1 MLTYAFYFLQV
12 VVCSGLMMGYYW
24 LVLRNKRFHQYNRF
38 YLLAVLGSAWLIP
51 LIKIQWNK
59 PVASESP
66 AMNLLKIVADNNAA
80 LEANIQQS
88 GFQFGWENALLG
100 LYLMVGLFVLGTL
113 LFGLFRIYKLLQ
125 EYPCK
130 SVGEVYLILTQVK
143 GAPFSF
149 FQYIFWHESIDL
161 KTDAGKQMLE
171 HELTHVKEKHS
182 LDKMLIQL
190 VLVFGWFNPFFWLL
204 KKEMEM
210 IHEFIADKK
219 AVQNGDTASLA
230 QMLLT
235 AAYPQQYYAF
245 TNPFFFS
252 PIKRRLK
259 MITNNKNPRFSYLR
273 RLIVLPL
280 LAVVV
285 MLFAFRTK
293 QIDNNKPLSVGS
305 LMESVADK
313 IQGKAPVQDIALETM
328 LPLEKTYT
336 IVIDAGHGGNDKG
349 ALSTD
354 GKITEAAISLALAKA
369 VKEAN
374 HNPNIRI
381 VLTRESDLFQSVQV
395 KANFANEQKAD
406 LFVSLHANSAAP
418 VLHEQATSTVNPSKG
433 IEIYIANKEKAIDY
447 PANAAFAN
455 SLGSA
460 IKTVNPEL
468 IGIKSRSQGIWVLQA
483 VKCPSALI
491 EAGFITNADDL
502 KMMQDPYYQKRFANS
517 LLTGVVNYLAAKEQ
531 KAVAN
536 LNIVMDTAI
545 IQVTDA
551 NKKILVFKSDSIVFK
566 DASNRPLIIL
576 DGTIQIDGELN
587 KIKPD
592 RIATIDVLKGES
604 AKVLYGDAGKNGVIV
619 IKTKPTEITVTG
631 ADGKKMSVKADASL
645 NGKIDSKVVY
655 FVDGV
660 RSDSLS
666 MTKMDPQSI
675 ASINVWKGEKAL
687 AKFGDD
693 GQNGVIDIK
702 TKIGSNKSLEA
713 VEVVGY
719 QTKKDGSGNLGGSG
733 VVFQVTETP
742 AMFPG
747 GVSAWNKYLERNL
760 SIDFLVKQKAPWG
773 KYKVVVNFQVDV
785 EGNISQVHAVNNPGY
800 QVNEEA
806 EKLIKKGPKWK
817 PAIQNGKIVASEV
830 NQSITFVVPEP
841 AK

>member
-51 LIKIQWNK
+51 LIKIQWTK
-59 PVASESP
+59 PEASESQ
-66 AMNLLKIVADNNAA
+66 ALNILSIVADNNAA
-80 LEANIQQS
+80 LEANIAQA
-88 GFQFGWENALLG
+88 GYQFSWESAAMG
-100 LYLMVGLFVLGTL
+100 LYFLVALFILGTL
-113 LFGLFRIYKLLQ
+113 MFGLFKVYRLLKQ
-125 EYPCK
+125 YPCK
-130 SVGEVYLILTQVK
+130 SVGDVFLILTHVK

-182 LDKMLIQL
+182 VDKILIQL
-190 VLVFGWFNPFFWLL
+190 VLVVGWFNPFFWLL

-293 QIDNNKPLSVGS
+293 QMDANKPLSVGN
-305 LMESVADK
+305 LIETVADK
-313 IQGKAPVQDIALETM
+313 IQGKVQVQDIQLETM
-328 LPLEKTYT
+328 LPLEKSYT
-336 IVIDAGHGGNDKG
+336 IVVDAGHGGEDHG
-349 ALSTD
+349 ALSAD
-354 GKITEAAISLALAKA
+354 GKITEAAITLALAKA
-369 VKEAN
+369 IKEAN

-406 LFVSLHANSAAP
+406 LFVSLHANSAAL
-418 VLHEQATSTVNPSKG
+418 VLHEQSKSTANPSKG
-433 IEIYIANKEKAIDY
+433 VEIYIANKEKAIDY
-447 PANAAFAN
+447 PANEAFAS
-455 SLGSA
+455 SLGNA

-483 VKCPSALI
+483 VKCPSALV
-491 EAGFITNADDL
+491 EAGFMTNADDL
-502 KMMQDPYYQKRFANS
+502 KMMQDPNYQKRFANS
-517 LLTGVVNYLAAKEQ
+517 LLTGVINYLAAKE
-531 KAVAN
+531 KTAVSASFTMIKDTTDPKKQEG
-536 LNIVMDTAI
+536 LNILKMTPGANPLVMVDGKIQTAEDWKNI
-545 IQVTDA
+545 
-551 NKKILVFKSDSIVFK
+551 NPNS
-566 DASNRPLIIL
+566 
-576 DGTIQIDGELN
+576 
-587 KIKPD
+587 
-592 RIATIDVLKGES
+592 IATIDVLKGES
-604 AKVLYGDAGKNGVIV
+604 AKALYGDAGKNGVIV
-619 IKTKPTEITVTG
+619 IKTKPTEITVAG
-631 ADGKKMSVKADASL
+631 ADGKKMSFKADASL

-655 FVDGV
+655 FIDGV
-660 RSDSLS
+660 KSDSLTMS
-666 MTKMDPQSI
+666 KIDPQSI
-675 ASINVWKGEKAL
+675 ASVNVWKGEKAL
-687 AKFGDD
+687 AKFGGD

-702 TKIGSNKSLEA
+702 TK
-713 VEVVGY
+713 
-719 QTKKDGSGNLGGSG
+719 TGN
-733 VVFQVTETP
+733 P
-742 AMFPG
+742 A
-747 GVSAWNKYLERNL
+747 
-760 SIDFLVKQKAPWG
+760 SID
-773 KYKVVVNFQVDV
+773 
-785 EGNISQVHAVNNPGY
+785 ST
-800 QVNEEA
+800 
-806 EKLIKKGPKWK
+806 KLMKKTV
-817 PAIQNGKIVASEV
+817 QE
-830 NQSITFVVPEP
+830 
-841 AK
+841 

>member
-51 LIKIQWNK
+51 LIKIQWTK
-59 PVASESP
+59 PVASESQ
-66 AMNLLKIVADNNAA
+66 ALNLLNIVADNNAA
-80 LEANIQQS
+80 LEANIAQA
-88 GFQFGWENALLG
+88 GYQFTWESAAMG
-100 LYLMVGLFVLGTL
+100 LYILVALFILGTL
-113 LFGLFRIYKLLQ
+113 LFGLYRVYRLLQ
-125 EYPCK
+125 KFPCK
-130 SVGEVYLILTQVK
+130 SVGDVFLILTHVK

-182 LDKMLIQL
+182 VDKILIQL
-190 VLVFGWFNPFFWLL
+190 VLVVGWFNPFFWLL

-293 QIDNNKPLSVGS
+293 QIDNNKPISVGS
-305 LMESVADK
+305 LMETVADK

-336 IVIDAGHGGNDKG
+336 IVVDAGHGGQDKG
-349 ALSTD
+349 AFSVD
-354 GKITEAAISLALAKA
+354 GKLTEAEITLALAKA

-418 VLHEQATSTVNPSKG
+418 VLHEQASSTANPSKG
-433 IEIYIANKEKAIDY
+433 VEIYIANKEKAIDY

-455 SLGSA
+455 SLGNA

-502 KMMQDPYYQKRFANS
+502 KMMQDPNYQKRFANS
-517 LLTGVVNYLAAKEQ
+517 LLTGVVNYLAAKE
-531 KAVAN
+531 KTAVSASFTMIKDTTDPKKQEGLNNLKMTSGAN
-536 LNIVMDTAI
+536 PLVIVDSKIQTAEDWKNI
-545 IQVTDA
+545 
-551 NKKILVFKSDSIVFK
+551 NPNS
-566 DASNRPLIIL
+566 
-576 DGTIQIDGELN
+576 
-587 KIKPD
+587 
-592 RIATIDVLKGES
+592 IATIDVLKGES
-604 AKVLYGDAGKNGVIV
+604 AKALYGDAGKNGVII

-631 ADGKKMSVKADASL
+631 TDGKKMSFKADASL

-660 RSDSLS
+660 KTDSLTMS
-666 MTKMDPQSI
+666 KMDPQMI
-675 ASINVWKGEKAL
+675 ASVNVWKGDKAL
-687 AKFGDD
+687 AKFGGD

-702 TKIGSNKSLEA
+702 TKTGSNKTMQE
-713 VEVVGY
+713 VEVIGY
-719 QTKKDGSGNLGGSG
+719 QTKKDNASSNNEDIYLNVKGNSTVFFGGGS
-733 VVFQVTETP
+733 
-742 AMFPG
+742 
-747 GVSAWNKYLERNL
+747 SASVDGITDW
-760 SIDFLVKQKAPWG
+760 I
-773 KYKVVVNFQVDV
+773 VVNGKLLNPEQLNSNYKRSDFKQGACFDL
-785 EGNISQVHAVNNPGY
+785 NAVNGKNKKPVLFLSSTGMEMKEITAMIEK
-800 QVNEEA
+800 VLA
-806 EKLIKKGPKWK
+806 E
-817 PAIQNGKIVASEV
+817 NGK
-830 NQSITFVVPEP
+830 
-841 AK
+841 

>member
-51 LIKIQWNK
+51 LIKIQWTK
-59 PVASESP
+59 PVASESQ
-66 AMNLLKIVADNNAA
+66 ALNLLSIVADNNAA
-80 LEANIQQS
+80 LEANITQA
-88 GFQFGWENALLG
+88 GYQFTWESAAMG
-100 LYLMVGLFVLGTL
+100 LYILVALFILGTL
-113 LFGLFRIYKLLQ
+113 LFGLFRVYRLLQ
-125 EYPCK
+125 QFPCK
-130 SVGEVYLILTQVK
+130 SVGDVFLILTHVK

-182 LDKMLIQL
+182 VDKILIQL
-190 VLVFGWFNPFFWLL
+190 VLVVGWFNPFFWLL

-293 QIDNNKPLSVGS
+293 QIDNNKPISVGS
-305 LMESVADK
+305 LMETVADK

-336 IVIDAGHGGNDKG
+336 IVVDAGHGGDDKG
-349 ALSTD
+349 AFSTD
-354 GKITEAAISLALAKA
+354 GKITEAAITLAFAKA

-406 LFVSLHANSAAP
+406 LFVSLHANSADP
-418 VLHEQATSTVNPSKG
+418 VLHIQAPSTPNPAKG
-433 IEIYIANKEKAIDY
+433 VEIYIANKEKAIDY

-455 SLGSA
+455 SLGNA

-483 VKCPSALI
+483 VKCPSAII
-491 EAGFITNADDL
+491 EAGFMTNAEDL
-502 KMMQDPYYQKRFANS
+502 KMMQDPNYQKRFANS

-531 KAVAN
+531 QVTVAEFKAIKDTTVPKKTEG
-536 LNIVMDTAI
+536 LNIPKSASGENPLVVVDGKIQTAEDWKNI
-545 IQVTDA
+545 SP
-551 NKKILVFKSDSIVFK
+551 N
-566 DASNRPLIIL
+566 N
-576 DGTIQIDGELN
+576 
-587 KIKPD
+587 
-592 RIATIDVLKGES
+592 IATVDVLKGES
-604 AKVLYGDAGKNGVIV
+604 AKALYGEAGKNGVIV
-619 IKTKPTEITVTG
+619 IKTKTTEVTVTG
-631 ADGKKMSVKADASL
+631 ADGKKMSFKADASL

-655 FVDGV
+655 YVDGV
-660 RSDSLS
+660 KTDSLTMS
-666 MTKMDPQSI
+666 KMDPQMI
-675 ASINVWKGEKAL
+675 ASVNVWKGDKAL
-687 AKFGDD
+687 AKFGGD
-693 GQNGVIDIK
+693 GQYGVIDIK
-702 TKIGSNKSLEA
+702 TKTGSNKTMQE
-713 VEVVGY
+713 VEVIGY
-719 QTKKDGSGNLGGSG
+719 QTKTDSVRSAKSG
-733 VVFQVTETP
+733 VLFKSVESP

-747 GVSAWNKYLERNL
+747 GISAWNKYLERNL
-760 SIDFLVKQKAPWG
+760 SNDFLIKQNAPTG
-773 KYKVVVNFQVDV
+773 NYKVVVSFQVDI
-785 EGNISQVHAVNNPGY
+785 EGNVSQVHAVNNPGY
-800 QVNEEA
+800 GVNEEA

-817 PAIQNGKIVASEV
+817 SAVQNGKIVASEV
-830 NQSITFVVPEP
+830 NQSITFTVPNQT
-841 AK
+841 K

>member
-51 LIKIQWNK
+51 LIKIQWTK
-59 PVASESP
+59 PEASESQ
-66 AMNLLKIVADNNAA
+66 ALNILNIVADNNAA
-80 LEANIQQS
+80 LEANIAQA
-88 GFQFGWENALLG
+88 GYQFSWESAAMG
-100 LYLMVGLFVLGTL
+100 LYFLVALFILGTL
-113 LFGLFRIYKLLQ
+113 MFGLFKVYRLLKQ
-125 EYPCK
+125 YPCK
-130 SVGEVYLILTQVK
+130 SVGDVFLILTHVK

-182 LDKMLIQL
+182 VDKILIQL
-190 VLVFGWFNPFFWLL
+190 VLVVGWFNPFFWLL

-293 QIDNNKPLSVGS
+293 QMDNNKPISVGN
-305 LMESVADK
+305 LIETVADK
-313 IQGKAPVQDIALETM
+313 LQGKVVVEDLSMAAL
-328 LPLEKTYT
+328 PSLEKTYT
-336 IVIDAGHGGNDKG
+336 IVVDAGHGGDDKG
-349 ALSTD
+349 AFSTD
-354 GKITEAAISLALAKA
+354 GKITEAAITLELAKA
-369 VKEAN
+369 VKEVN
-374 HNPNIRI
+374 RNQNIRI
-381 VLTRESDLFQSVQV
+381 VLTRESDLFQSVV
-395 KANFANEQKAD
+395 EKANFANEQKAD
-406 LFVSLHANSAAP
+406 LFISLHCNNASP
-418 VLHEQATSTVNPSKG
+418 VLHEKGKQEPNPNKG
-433 IEIYIANKEKAIDY
+433 IEIYIANKEKALDY
-447 PANAAFAN
+447 AANAAFAN
-455 SLGSA
+455 NLGNA
-460 IKTVNPEL
+460 IKSVNPDL
-468 IGIKSRSQGIWVLQA
+468 RGIKSRLQGIWVLQA
-483 VKCPSALI
+483 VKCPSALV
-491 EAGFITNADDL
+491 EAGFMTNADDL
-502 KMMQDPYYQKRFANS
+502 KMMQDPNYQKRFANS

-531 KAVAN
+531 SGTSASFNIIKDTTVPKKMEG
-536 LNIVMDTAI
+536 LNIPTLPSGE
-545 IQVTDA
+545 
-551 NKKILVFKSDSIVFK
+551 N
-566 DASNRPLIIL
+566 PLIIV
-576 DGTIQIDGELN
+576 DGKIQTAEEGK
-587 KIKPD
+587 KINPNS
-592 RIATIDVLKGES
+592 IATVDVLKGES
-604 AKVLYGDAGKNGVIV
+604 AKALYGDAGKNGVII

-631 ADGKKMSVKADASL
+631 VDGKKMSIKADQTM

-660 RSDSLS
+660 KSDSLS
-666 MTKMDPQSI
+666 LSKMDPQLI
-675 ASINVWKGEKAL
+675 ASVNVWKGEKAL
-687 AKFGDD
+687 AKFGSD
-693 GQNGVIDIK
+693 GQYGVIDIK
-702 TKIGSNKSLEA
+702 TKQGSNKSLDV

-747 GVSAWNKYLERNL
+747 GMSAWNKYLGRNL
-760 SIDFLVKQKAPWG
+760 SNEFLIKQNAPPGTYKA
-773 KYKVVVNFQVDV
+773 VVNFLVDS
-785 EGNISQVHAVNNPGY
+785 EGNVSQVNAVNNPGY
-800 QVNEEA
+800 GVKEEA

-817 PAIQNGKIVASEV
+817 PAVQNGKIVASEV
-830 NQSITFVVPEP
+830 NQSITFSVPEP
-841 AK
+841 TK

>member
-38 YLLAVLGSAWLIP
+38 YLLGVLGSAWLIP

-59 PVASESP
+59 PVATEST
-66 AMNLLKIVADNNAA
+66 AMNLLNIVADNNAA

-88 GFQFGWENALLG
+88 GFQFGWENVLLG
-100 LYLMVGLFVLGTL
+100 LYLMVGLFILGTL
-113 LFGLFRIYKLLQ
+113 LFGLFRVYKLLQ

-149 FQYIFWHESIDL
+149 FQYVFWHESIDL

-182 LDKMLIQL
+182 LDKILIQL
-190 VLVFGWFNPFFWLL
+190 VLVIGWFNPFFWLL

-259 MITNNKNPRFSYLR
+259 MITNNKNPRFTYVR

-285 MLFAFRTK
+285 ILFAFRSK
-293 QIDNNKPLSVGS
+293 QLDANQPLSVGS
-305 LMESVADK
+305 IMETVADK
-313 IQGKAPVQDIALETM
+313 MQGKEQVQDIQLETM
-328 LPLEKTYT
+328 LPLENVYT
-336 IVIDAGHGGNDKG
+336 IVVDAGHGGEDKG
-349 ALSTD
+349 SISAD
-354 GKITEAAISLALAKA
+354 GKITEAAITLALAKA

-374 HNPNIRI
+374 QNKNIRI

-418 VLHEQATSTVNPSKG
+418 VLQEQGKVANPTKG
-433 IEIYIANKEKAIDY
+433 VEIYIANKEKALDY
-447 PANAAFAN
+447 SANAALAN
-455 SLGSA
+455 SLGNA

-468 IGIKSRSQGIWVLQA
+468 IGIKSRTQGIWVLQA
-483 VKCPSALI
+483 VKCPSALV
-491 EAGFITNADDL
+491 EAGFMTSAEDL
-502 KMMQDPYYQKRFANS
+502 KMMQDPNYQKRFANS
-517 LLTGVVNYLAAKEQ
+517 ILTGVVNYLAAKEQ
-531 KAVAN
+531 QNTVAEFKA
-536 LNIVMDTAI
+536 IKDTTVPNVQALKLTKI
-545 IQVTDA
+545 APEENPLVVVDGKIQTMEEG
-551 NKKILVFKSDSIVFK
+551 KKI
-566 DASNRPLIIL
+566 NP
-576 DGTIQIDGELN
+576 N
-587 KIKPD
+587 N
-592 RIATIDVLKGES
+592 IATIDVLKGES
-604 AKVLYGDAGKNGVIV
+604 AKALYGEAGKNGVIV
-619 IKTKPTEITVTG
+619 IKTKITEVTVIG
-631 ADGKKMSVKADASL
+631 ADGKKMNIKADASL

-660 RSDSLS
+660 KSDSLS
-666 MTKMDPQSI
+666 MSKIDPQSI
-675 ASINVWKGEKAL
+675 ASVNVWKGEKAL

-702 TKIGSNKSLEA
+702 TKNPK
-713 VEVVGY
+713 
-719 QTKKDGSGNLGGSG
+719 
-733 VVFQVTETP
+733 
-742 AMFPG
+742 
-747 GVSAWNKYLERNL
+747 
-760 SIDFLVKQKAPWG
+760 
-773 KYKVVVNFQVDV
+773 
-785 EGNISQVHAVNNPGY
+785 AVNTDSSTN
-800 QVNEEA
+800 
-806 EKLIKKGPKWK
+806 KLK
-817 PAIQNGKIVASEV
+817 
-830 NQSITFVVPEP
+830 NQQ
-841 AK
+841 

>member
-51 LIKIQWNK
+51 LIKIQWTK
-59 PVASESP
+59 PEASESQ
-66 AMNLLKIVADNNAA
+66 AMNILSIVADNNAA
-80 LEANIQQS
+80 LEANIAQA
-88 GFQFGWENALLG
+88 GYQFSWESAAMG
-100 LYLMVGLFVLGTL
+100 LYFLVALFILGTL
-113 LFGLFRIYKLLQ
+113 LFGLFRVYRLLQ
-125 EYPCK
+125 QYPCK
-130 SVGEVYLILTQVK
+130 SVGDVFLILTHVK

-182 LDKMLIQL
+182 VDKILIQL
-190 VLVFGWFNPFFWLL
+190 VLVVGWFNPFFWLL

-293 QIDNNKPLSVGS
+293 QMDGNKPLSVGN
-305 LMESVADK
+305 LIETVADK
-313 IQGKAPVQDIALETM
+313 LQGKVEVEDLSMAAL
-328 LPLEKTYT
+328 PSLEKSYT
-336 IVIDAGHGGNDKG
+336 IVVDAGHGGKDRG
-349 ALSTD
+349 AFSAD
-354 GKITEAAISLALAKA
+354 GKLAEAEIALALAKT
-369 VKEAN
+369 VKEVN
-374 HNPNIRI
+374 QFKNIRI
-381 VLTRESDLFQSVQV
+381 VLTRETDLFQTVV
-395 KANFANEQKAD
+395 DKANFANEQKSD
-406 LFVSLHANSAAP
+406 LFISLHCNNAAP
-418 VLHEQATSTVNPSKG
+418 VLHEQAKSTANPSKG
-433 IEIYIANKEKAIDY
+433 VEIYIANKEKAIDY
-447 PANAAFAN
+447 SANAAFAN
-455 SLGSA
+455 SLGNA
-460 IKTVNPEL
+460 IKAVNPEL
-468 IGIKSRSQGIWVLQA
+468 VGIKSRSQGIWVLQA
-483 VKCPSALI
+483 VKCPSALV
-491 EAGFITNADDL
+491 EAGFMTNADDL
-502 KMMQDPYYQKRFANS
+502 KMMQDPNYQKRFANS

-545 IQVTDA
+545 IRVTDA

-576 DGTIQIDGELN
+576 DGTIQIDGDLN

-604 AKVLYGDAGKNGVIV
+604 AKALYGEAGKNGVIV
-619 IKTKPTEITVTG
+619 IKTKTTEVTVTG
-631 ADGKKMSVKADASL
+631 ADGKKMSFKADQSL

-655 FVDGV
+655 FIDGV
-660 RSDSLS
+660 KSDSLTMS
-666 MTKMDPQSI
+666 KMDPQSI
-675 ASINVWKGEKAL
+675 ASVNVWKGEKAL
-687 AKFGDD
+687 AKFGGY

-702 TKIGSNKSLEA
+702 TKTGNPLTIDS
-713 VEVVGY
+713 
-719 QTKKDGSGNLGGSG
+719 TKL
-733 VVFQVTETP
+733 
-742 AMFPG
+742 
-747 GVSAWNKYLERNL
+747 L
-760 SIDFLVKQKAPWG
+760 
-773 KYKVVVNFQVDV
+773 
-785 EGNISQVHAVNNPGY
+785 
-800 QVNEEA
+800 
-806 EKLIKKGPKWK
+806 KKTV
-817 PAIQNGKIVASEV
+817 QE
-830 NQSITFVVPEP
+830 
-841 AK
+841 

>member
-38 YLLAVLGSAWLIP
+38 YLLGVLGSAWLIP

-66 AMNLLKIVADNNAA
+66 AMNLLNIVADNNAA

-88 GFQFGWENALLG
+88 GFQFGWENVLLG
-100 LYLMVGLFVLGTL
+100 LYLMVGLFILGTL
-113 LFGLFRIYKLLQ
+113 LFGLFRVYKLLQ
-125 EYPCK
+125 QYPCK

-149 FQYIFWHESIDL
+149 FQYVFWHESIDL

-182 LDKMLIQL
+182 LDKILIQL
-190 VLVFGWFNPFFWLL
+190 VLVIGWFNPFFWLL

-245 TNPFFFS
+245 TNTFFFS

-259 MITNNKNPRFSYLR
+259 MITNNKNPRFTYVR

-285 MLFAFRTK
+285 ILFAFRSK
-293 QIDNNKPLSVGS
+293 QLDANQPLSVGTI
-305 LMESVADK
+305 METVADK
-313 IQGKAPVQDIALETM
+313 IQGKVQVQDIQLETM
-328 LPLEKTYT
+328 LPLENVYT
-336 IVIDAGHGGNDKG
+336 IVVDAGHGGEDKG
-349 ALSTD
+349 SISAD
-354 GKITEAAISLALAKA
+354 GKITEAAITLALAKA

-374 HNPNIRI
+374 HNKNIRI

-418 VLHEQATSTVNPSKG
+418 VLHENGKKEPNPYKG
-433 IEIYIANKEKAIDY
+433 VEIYIANKEKAVDY
-447 PANAAFAN
+447 VSNAAFAN
-455 SLGSA
+455 SLGNA
-460 IKTVNPEL
+460 IKAVNPEL
-468 IGIKSRSQGIWVLQA
+468 IGIKSRTQGIWVLQA
-483 VKCPSALI
+483 VKCPSALV
-491 EAGFITNADDL
+491 EAGFMTSADDL
-502 KMMQDPYYQKRFANS
+502 KMMQDPNYQKRFANS
-517 LLTGVVNYLAAKEQ
+517 ILTGVVNYLAAKE
-531 KAVAN
+531 N
-536 LNIVMDTAI
+536 
-545 IQVTDA
+545 QVTVAEFKAIKDTTVPNVQVLNLTKTA
-551 NKKILVFKSDSIVFK
+551 PVENPLVVVDGKIQSNDESWKKINPNS
-566 DASNRPLIIL
+566 
-576 DGTIQIDGELN
+576 
-587 KIKPD
+587 
-592 RIATIDVLKGES
+592 IATIDVLKGES
-604 AKVLYGDAGKNGVIV
+604 AKALYGDAGKNGVIV
-619 IKTKPTEITVTG
+619 IKTKITEITVTG
-631 ADGKKMSVKADASL
+631 TDGKKMNIKADQSL

-655 FVDGV
+655 FIDGV
-660 RSDSLS
+660 KTDSLT

-675 ASINVWKGEKAL
+675 ASVNVWKGEKAL
-687 AKFGDD
+687 TKFGDE
-693 GQNGVIDIK
+693 GQYGVIDIK
-702 TKIGSNKSLEA
+702 TKSGAQKTMQE
-713 VEVVGY
+713 VEVIGY

-747 GVSAWNKYLERNL
+747 GVSSWNKYLARNL
-760 SIDFLVKQKAPWG
+760 S
-773 KYKVVVNFQVDV
+773 N
-785 EGNISQVHAVNNPGY
+785 
-800 QVNEEA
+800 
-806 EKLIKKGPKWK
+806 
-817 PAIQNGKIVASEV
+817 
-830 NQSITFVVPEP
+830 
-841 AK
+841 

>member
-51 LIKIQWNK
+51 LIKIQWTK
-59 PVASESP
+59 PVSSESQ
-66 AMNLLKIVADNNAA
+66 ALNILSIVADNNAA
-80 LEANIQQS
+80 LEANIAQA
-88 GFQFGWENALLG
+88 GFQFSWENAAMGMYFL
-100 LYLMVGLFVLGTL
+100 VAAFILGTL
-113 LFGLFRIYKLLQ
+113 LFGLFRVYRLLQ
-125 EYPCK
+125 QYPCK
-130 SVGEVYLILTQVK
+130 SVGDVFLILTHVK

-182 LDKMLIQL
+182 VDKIMIQL
-190 VLVFGWFNPFFWLL
+190 VLVIGWFNPFFWLL

-259 MITNNKNPRFSYLR
+259 MITNNQNPRFSYLR

-293 QIDNNKPLSVGS
+293 QMDSNKPLSVGN
-305 LMESVADK
+305 LIETVADK
-313 IQGKAPVQDIALETM
+313 IQGKVTVQDIALETM

-336 IVIDAGHGGNDKG
+336 IVVDAGHGGDDKG
-349 ALSTD
+349 AFSAD
-354 GKITEAAISLALAKA
+354 GKITEAAITLAFAKA

-374 HNPNIRI
+374 HNSNIRI
-381 VLTRESDLFQSVQV
+381 VLTRESDLFQSVV
-395 KANFANEQKAD
+395 DKANFANEQKAD

-418 VLHEQATSTVNPSKG
+418 VLHEQAKSTPNPSKG

-447 PANAAFAN
+447 SANAAFAN
-455 SLGSA
+455 SLGNA

-468 IGIKSRSQGIWVLQA
+468 VGIKSRNQGIWVLQA

-491 EAGFITNADDL
+491 EAGFITNAEDL
-502 KMMQDPYYQKRFANS
+502 KMMQDPNYQKRFANS
-517 LLTGVVNYLAAKEQ
+517 LITGVVNYLAAKE
-531 KAVAN
+531 KIAVSASFN
-536 LNIVMDTAI
+536 IIKDTTVPKKQEGLNIPTLSSGENPLVIVDGK
-545 IQVTDA
+545 IQTMEDW
-551 NKKILVFKSDSIVFK
+551 KKINPNS
-566 DASNRPLIIL
+566 
-576 DGTIQIDGELN
+576 
-587 KIKPD
+587 
-592 RIATIDVLKGES
+592 IATVDVLKGES
-604 AKVLYGDAGKNGVIV
+604 AKALYGDAGKNGVIN
-619 IKTKPTEITVTG
+619 IKTKSTEVTVTG
-631 ADGKKMSVKADASL
+631 ADGKKMSFKTDQSL

-660 RSDSLS
+660 KSDSLS
-666 MTKMDPQSI
+666 MSKIDPQTI
-675 ASINVWKGEKAL
+675 ASVNVWKGEKAI
-687 AKFGDD
+687 AQFGDE
-693 GQNGVIDIK
+693 GQYGVIDIK
-702 TKIGSNKSLEA
+702 TKAGSNKSLDA

-719 QTKKDGSGNLGGSG
+719 QTKKDGTGNLGGSG
-733 VVFQVTETP
+733 VVFQITETP

-747 GVSAWNKYLERNL
+747 GASTWNKYLERNL
-760 SIDFLVKQKAPWG
+760 SNDFLIKQNAPPG
-773 KYKVVVNFQVDV
+773 KYKAVVSFLVDS

-800 QVNEEA
+800 GVNVEA

-830 NQSITFVVPEP
+830 NQSITFTVPDRS
-841 AK
+841 K

>member
-51 LIKIQWNK
+51 LIKIQWTK
-59 PVASESP
+59 PVASESQ
-66 AMNLLKIVADNNAA
+66 ALNLLSIVADNNAA
-80 LEANIQQS
+80 LEANIAQA
-88 GFQFGWENALLG
+88 GFQFSWESAALG
-100 LYLMVGLFVLGTL
+100 LYFLVALFILGTL
-113 LFGLFRIYKLLQ
+113 LFGLFRVYRLLQ
-125 EYPCK
+125 QYPCK
-130 SVGEVYLILTQVK
+130 SVGDVFLILTHVK

-182 LDKMLIQL
+182 VDKILIQL
-190 VLVFGWFNPFFWLL
+190 VLVVGWFNPFFWLL

-235 AAYPQQYYAF
+235 AAYPQQYYAL

-293 QIDNNKPLSVGS
+293 QMDANKPLSVGN
-305 LMESVADK
+305 LIETVADK
-313 IQGKAPVQDIALETM
+313 IQGKVEVQDLPMSAL
-328 LPLEKTYT
+328 PSLEKSYT
-336 IVIDAGHGGNDKG
+336 IVVDAGHGGQDKG
-349 ALSTD
+349 AFSVD
-354 GKITEAAISLALAKA
+354 GKLTEAEITLALAKA

-406 LFVSLHANSAAP
+406 LFVSIHANSAAP
-418 VLHEQATSTVNPSKG
+418 VLHEQASSTANPSKG
-433 IEIYIANKEKAIDY
+433 VEIYIANKEKAINY

-455 SLGSA
+455 SLGNA
-460 IKTVNPEL
+460 IKAVNPEL
-468 IGIKSRSQGIWVLQA
+468 IGIKSRSQGIWVLQS
-483 VKCPSALI
+483 VKCPSALV
-491 EAGFITNADDL
+491 EAGFMTNADDL
-502 KMMQDPYYQKRFANS
+502 KMMQDPNYQKRFANS
-517 LLTGVVNYLAAKEQ
+517 LLTGVVNYLAAKENQ
-531 KAVAN
+531 VTMAEFKTIKDTTVPKKTEG
-536 LNIVMDTAI
+536 LNIPKSASGENPLVVVDGKTQTADEWKNI
-545 IQVTDA
+545 SPNNI
-551 NKKILVFKSDSIVFK
+551 
-566 DASNRPLIIL
+566 ASV
-576 DGTIQIDGELN
+576 
-587 KIKPD
+587 
-592 RIATIDVLKGES
+592 DVLKGES
-604 AKVLYGDAGKNGVIV
+604 AKALYGDAGKNGVIV
-619 IKTKPTEITVTG
+619 IKTKTTEVTVTG
-631 ADGKKMSVKADASL
+631 SDGKKMSFKADQSL

-655 FVDGV
+655 FIDGV
-660 RSDSLS
+660 KSDSLTMS
-666 MTKMDPQSI
+666 KIDPQTI
-675 ASINVWKGEKAL
+675 ASVNVWKGEKAL
-687 AKFGDD
+687 AKFGGD

-702 TKIGSNKSLEA
+702 TKSGSNKSLDA

-747 GVSAWNKYLERNL
+747 GMSAWNKYLGRNL
-760 SIDFLVKQKAPWG
+760 SNEFLIKQNAPPGTYKA
-773 KYKVVVNFQVDV
+773 VVNFLVDSD
-785 EGNISQVHAVNNPGY
+785 GNVSQVNAVNNPGY
-800 QVNEEA
+800 GVKEEA

-817 PAIQNGKIVASEV
+817 PAVQNGKIVASEV
-830 NQSITFVVPEP
+830 NQSITFTVPEST
-841 AK
+841 K

>member
-51 LIKIQWNK
+51 LIKIQWTK
-59 PVASESP
+59 PVASESQ
-66 AMNLLKIVADNNAA
+66 ALNLLSIVADNNAA
-80 LEANIQQS
+80 LEANIAQA
-88 GFQFGWENALLG
+88 GFQFSWESAALG
-100 LYLMVGLFVLGTL
+100 LYFLVALFILGTL
-113 LFGLFRIYKLLQ
+113 LFGLFRVYRLLQ
-125 EYPCK
+125 QYPCK
-130 SVGEVYLILTQVK
+130 SVGDVFLILTHVK

-182 LDKMLIQL
+182 VDKILIQL
-190 VLVFGWFNPFFWLL
+190 VLVVGWFNPFFWLL

-235 AAYPQQYYAF
+235 AAYPQQYYAL

-293 QIDNNKPLSVGS
+293 QMDANKPLSVGN
-305 LMESVADK
+305 LIETVADK
-313 IQGKAPVQDIALETM
+313 IQGKVEVQDLPMSAL
-328 LPLEKTYT
+328 PSLEKSYT
-336 IVIDAGHGGNDKG
+336 IVVDAGHGGQDKG
-349 ALSTD
+349 AFSVD
-354 GKITEAAISLALAKA
+354 GKLTEAEITLAFAKA
-369 VKEAN
+369 IKEAN

-381 VLTRESDLFQSVQV
+381 VLTRESDLFQSVV
-395 KANFANEQKAD
+395 DKANFANEQKAD

-418 VLHEQATSTVNPSKG
+418 VLHIQAPSTPNPAKG
-433 IEIYIANKEKAIDY
+433 VEIYIANKEKAIDY

-455 SLGSA
+455 SLGNA

-468 IGIKSRSQGIWVLQA
+468 IGIKSRNQGIWVLQA

-491 EAGFITNADDL
+491 EAGFITNAEDL
-502 KMMQDPYYQKRFANS
+502 KMMQDPNYQKRFANS

-531 KAVAN
+531 QVTVAEFKAIKDTTVPKKTEG
-536 LNIVMDTAI
+536 LNIPKSASGENPLVVVDGKTQTADEWKNI
-545 IQVTDA
+545 SPNNI
-551 NKKILVFKSDSIVFK
+551 
-566 DASNRPLIIL
+566 ASV
-576 DGTIQIDGELN
+576 
-587 KIKPD
+587 
-592 RIATIDVLKGES
+592 DVLKGES
-604 AKVLYGDAGKNGVIV
+604 AKALYGDAGKNGVIV
-619 IKTKPTEITVTG
+619 IKTKTTEVTVTG
-631 ADGKKMSVKADASL
+631 SDGKKMSFKADQSL

-655 FVDGV
+655 FIDGV
-660 RSDSLS
+660 KSDSLTMS
-666 MTKMDPQSI
+666 KIDPQTI
-675 ASINVWKGEKAL
+675 ASVNVWKGEKAL
-687 AKFGDD
+687 AKFGGD

-702 TKIGSNKSLEA
+702 TKSGSNKSLDA

-747 GVSAWNKYLERNL
+747 GMSAWNKYLGRNL
-760 SIDFLVKQKAPWG
+760 SNEFLIKQNAPPGTYKA
-773 KYKVVVNFQVDV
+773 VVNFLVDSD
-785 EGNISQVHAVNNPGY
+785 GNVSQVNAVNNPGY
-800 QVNEEA
+800 GVKEEA

-817 PAIQNGKIVASEV
+817 PAVQNGKIVASEV
-830 NQSITFVVPEP
+830 NQSITFTVPEST
-841 AK
+841 K

>member
-38 YLLAVLGSAWLIP
+38 YLLGVLGSAWLIP

-66 AMNLLKIVADNNAA
+66 AMNLLNIVADNNAA

-100 LYLMVGLFVLGTL
+100 LYLMVGLFILGTL
-113 LFGLFRIYKLLQ
+113 LLALFRVYKLLQ
-125 EYPCK
+125 QYPCK

-149 FQYIFWHESIDL
+149 FQYVFWHESIDL

-182 LDKMLIQL
+182 LDKILIQL
-190 VLVFGWFNPFFWLL
+190 VLVIGWFNPFFWLL

-259 MITNNKNPRFSYLR
+259 MITNNKNPRFTYVR

-285 MLFAFRTK
+285 ILFAFRSK
-293 QIDNNKPLSVGS
+293 QLDANQPLSVGTI
-305 LMESVADK
+305 METVADK
-313 IQGKAPVQDIALETM
+313 IQGKVAVQDLSMAAL
-328 LPLEKTYT
+328 PSLEKSYT
-336 IVIDAGHGGNDKG
+336 IVVDAGHGGTDKG
-349 ALSTD
+349 ALSAD
-354 GKITEAAISLALAKA
+354 GKISEAAITLELAKA
-369 VKEAN
+369 VKNAN
-374 HNPNIRI
+374 QHQNIRI
-381 VLTRESDLFQSVQV
+381 VLTRESDKFQSVV
-395 KANFANEQKAD
+395 DKANFANEQKAD
-406 LFVSLHANSAAP
+406 LFVSLHVNSAAP
-418 VLHEQATSTVNPSKG
+418 VLQEQGKFANPTKG
-433 IEIYIANKEKAIDY
+433 VEIYIANKEKAVDY
-447 PANAAFAN
+447 VSNAAFAN
-455 SLGSA
+455 SLGNA
-460 IKTVNPEL
+460 IKAVNPEL

-483 VKCPSALI
+483 VKCPSALV
-491 EAGFITNADDL
+491 EAGFMTSADDL
-502 KMMQDPYYQKRFANS
+502 KMMQDPNYQKRFANS
-517 LLTGVVNYLAAKEQ
+517 ILTGVVNYLAAKEQ
-531 KAVAN
+531 QNTVAEFKAIKDTTVPKKQEG
-536 LNIVMDTAI
+536 LNIPTFSSGENPLVIVDGK
-545 IQVTDA
+545 IQTMEEG
-551 NKKILVFKSDSIVFK
+551 KKI
-566 DASNRPLIIL
+566 NP
-576 DGTIQIDGELN
+576 N
-587 KIKPD
+587 N
-592 RIATIDVLKGES
+592 IATIDVLKGES
-604 AKVLYGDAGKNGVIV
+604 AKALYGEAGKNGVIV
-619 IKTKPTEITVTG
+619 IKTKVTEVTVIG
-631 ADGKKMSVKADASL
+631 ADGKKMNIKADASL
-645 NGKIDSKVVY
+645 DGKIDSKVVY

-660 RSDSLS
+660 KSDSLS
-666 MTKMDPQSI
+666 ISKIDPQSI
-675 ASINVWKGEKAL
+675 ASVNIFKGEKAL
-687 AKFGDD
+687 AKFGGD

-702 TKIGSNKSLEA
+702 TKTGSNKSLDV

-719 QTKKDGSGNLGGSG
+719 QTKKDGFGNLGGSG
-733 VVFQVTETP
+733 VVFQVTESP

-747 GVSAWNKYLERNL
+747 GMSAWNKYLGRNL
-760 SIDFLVKQKAPWG
+760 SNEFLIKQNAPPGIYKA
-773 KYKVVVNFQVDV
+773 VVNFLVDS
-785 EGNISQVHAVNNPGY
+785 EGNVSQVNAVNNPGY
-800 QVNEEA
+800 GVKEEA

-817 PAIQNGKIVASEV
+817 PAVQNGKIVASEV
-830 NQSITFVVPEP
+830 NQSITFAVPEP
-841 AK
+841 TK